1 MKRIVSIVAAAA
13 LMVLA
18 GCNTMNGIGQD
29 LQKAG
34 DSISGAAKK

>member
-1 MKRIVSIVAAAA
+1 MKRFVSIIAAAA

>member
-1 MKRIVSIVAAAA
+1 MKRIVSIIAAAA